1 MPYLEILAP
10 SAPDT
15 RKRAASRALTDGV
28 VTSFGVEPST
38 VTLYFMPIAP
48 QDYAHEGQLG
58 HDGGGEGT
66 RVFVKVHAYRRTP
79 AQRRALAAAI
89 TPALATCFATGS
101 HNVAV
106 YFLDREQDEV
116 AHDGH
121 LASDEAEQQP
131 DHTA

>member
-10 SAPDT
+10 RAPEP

-28 VTSFGVEPST
+28 VEAFEVEPAT
-38 VTLYFMPIAP
+38 VTLYFLPVDLA
-48 QDYAHEGQLG
+48 DYAHEGHLG
-58 HDGGGEGT
+58 HDGGGQGT

-89 TPALATCFATGS
+89 TPALATCFATAS

-106 YFLDREQDEV
+106 YFLDRERDEV

-121 LASDEAEQQP
+121 LASDEEA
-131 DHTA
+131 AA

>member
-10 SAPDT
+10 SAPET

-38 VTLYFMPIAP
+38 VTLYFMPVAP
-48 QDYAHEGQLG
+48 HDYAHEGQLG
-58 HDGGGEGT
+58 HDGAGEGS
-66 RVFVKVHAYRRTP
+66 RVFVMVHAYRRTP

-89 TPALATCFATGS
+89 TPALAACFATSGG
-101 HNVAV
+101 NVAV
-106 YFLDREQDEV
+106 YFLDRERDEV

-121 LASDEAEQQP
+121 LASDEAEQP